1 MAKVNSITR
10 PQSHTV
16 NRSLWVAILILVPG
30 VSVFSQS
37 SQDIISFLNQT
48 IVWYQQLTDQPQL
61 VKEPSDLLFLNDNR
75 QIADQVSRLGF
86 DFARARA
93 AMLAATESGGQAQSD
108 EGGANLNQYKTL
120 AELARKSDQ
129 KIKDTQQELETMQ
142 RQLPAT
148 KGQKRSLLEATIAE
162 TESELALLQARRNSL
177 QNMMEFVSGTASGSR
192 QAGLPAKIEE
202 LARTLP
208 ASATQSGKQNSAE
221 LTTLTNSNSTPVTV
235 TGGPKETPSG
245 IFALID
251 ELVTLKHK
259 LSLLDKAIDLTD
271 SLSASSKALRDPLVA
286 KTRELVRRG
295 DQLMSEPDS
304 QDPVVLA
311 QQKKELDAAT
321 AEFKQLST
329 AMLPLGKQMIL
340 LDLYK
345 RNSSKWRNT
354 VSVQYTATAKS
365 LLIRLAILVIAV
377 GLVLGISH
385 LWRRVTFRYI
395 RDIRRRHQFLLL
407 RRIIVAVVIG
417 IMVAVASVSG
427 LGGIGTF
434 AGLLSAGVAVA
445 LQNVILAI
453 VGYFFLVGKH
463 GVRVGDRV
471 QVSGIVGNVVDIGLI
486 RMHLM
491 ELGRGPNAQP
501 TGRIVAFSNAVVFRT
516 HAGLYKQV
524 PGTHFLWHEVTR
536 NLPPGS
542 DYRPIEEKMLEAVN
556 KVFADYREEL
566 EAQLRRM
573 EHTLKA
579 APVESLHPESRV
591 RLTKRG
597 LSITIRYP
605 VDMNHAREMDDRIN
619 REVLAEI
626 EAIG

>member
-1 MAKVNSITR
+1 MAKVSSITR
-10 PQSHTV
+10 PQCHAV
-16 NRSLWVAILILVPG
+16 NRFLWVAILILVPG
-30 VSVFSQS
+30 VSAFSQS
-37 SQDIISFLNQT
+37 SQDILSFLNQT

-75 QIADQVSRLGF
+75 QIADQVSRLAF

-93 AMLAATESGGQAQSD
+93 AMLAAADSGGQAQSD
-108 EGGANLNQYKTL
+108 EGGANLDQYKTL

-129 KIKDTQQELETMQ
+129 KIKETQQELDTMQ

-192 QAGLPAKIEE
+192 QAGLAAKIEE

-208 ASATQSGKQNSAE
+208 ASVTQSGKQSSAE
-221 LTTLTNSNSTPVTV
+221 LTALTNSNSTPVTV
-235 TGGPKETPSG
+235 TGGQKEAPSG

-271 SLSASSKALRDPLVA
+271 SLSASSKALRDPLFA

-295 DQLMSEPDS
+295 DELMSEPDS

-354 VSVQYTATAKS
+354 ENVQYTATAKS

-377 GLVLGISH
+377 GMVLGISH

-417 IMVAVASVSG
+417 IMVVVASVSG

-471 QVSGIVGNVVDIGLI
+471 QVSGIVGNIVDIGLI

-542 DYRPIEEKMLEAVN
+542 NYRPIEEKMLEAVN
-556 KVFADYREEL
+556 KVFADYQEEL
-566 EAQLRRM
+566 AAQLRRM

-579 APVESLHPESRV
+579 TPVESLHPESRV
-591 RLTKRG
+591 RLTKHG
-597 LSITIRYP
+597 VSITIRYP
-605 VDMNHAREMDDRIN
+605 VDMHHAREIDDRIN
-619 REVLAEI
+619 REVLADI
-626 EAIG
+626 EKN

>member
-1 MAKVNSITR
+1 M
-10 PQSHTV
+10 
-16 NRSLWVAILILVPG
+16 
-30 VSVFSQS
+30 SQ
-37 SQDIISFLNQT
+37 
-48 IVWYQQLTDQPQL
+48 
-61 VKEPSDLLFLNDNR
+61 
-75 QIADQVSRLGF
+75 
-86 DFARARA
+86 
-93 AMLAATESGGQAQSD
+93 
-108 EGGANLNQYKTL
+108 
-120 AELARKSDQ
+120 
-129 KIKDTQQELETMQ
+129 
-142 RQLPAT
+142 
-148 KGQKRSLLEATIAE
+148 
-162 TESELALLQARRNSL
+162 
-177 QNMMEFVSGTASGSR
+177 
-192 QAGLPAKIEE
+192 
-202 LARTLP
+202 
-208 ASATQSGKQNSAE
+208 
-221 LTTLTNSNSTPVTV
+221 
-235 TGGPKETPSG
+235 
-245 IFALID
+245 
-251 ELVTLKHK
+251 
-259 LSLLDKAIDLTD
+259 
-271 SLSASSKALRDPLVA
+271 
-286 KTRELVRRG
+286 
-295 DQLMSEPDS
+295 PDS

-329 AMLPLGKQMIL
+329 AMLPLGKQTIL

-471 QVSGIVGNVVDIGLI
+471 QVSGIMGNVVDIGLI

-556 KVFADYREEL
+556 KVFADYQEEL
-566 EAQLRRM
+566 AAQLRRM

-579 APVESLHPESRV
+579 TPVEALHPESRV
-591 RLTKRG
+591 RLTKHG
-597 LSITIRYP
+597 VSITIRYP
-605 VDMNHAREMDDRIN
+605 VDMHHASEMDDRIN

-626 EAIG
+626 ESIG